1 MISREVDYAIRIII
15 GVASGGGRLVPASD
29 VSEKMN
35 VPYRF
40 LRKISLAL
48 VKDGILQ
55 SRRGS
60 GGGLLLARPAD
71 QISLL
76 DVVSSL
82 SAKGTG
88 INLCLRADGKC
99 DLSSQCKLHPK
110 LKRIQGMLDDEFA
123 RIKFSDLVDVA
134 AE

>member
-15 GVASGGGRLVPASD
+15 GVAAGGGKLVSASD

-88 INLCLRADGKC
+88 INLCLRVDGKC